1 MIFVTVGM
9 QLPFDRL
16 IRAMDEIA
24 LDLSIPV
31 IAQTG
36 SGRFKPENMET
47 HQSISPAEFDD
58 LAKRASL
65 IVSHAGIGTVL
76 AARRLR
82 KPLVLLPRQSR
93 LGEHRNDHQLATA
106 NQLIGRP
113 GIYVAM
119 EVEELRASIEQ
130 ALAAPPIKPVEAGDE
145 ASRLKAAI
153 ANFIETGDIT

>member
-24 LDLSIPV
+24 PDLGVPV
-31 IAQTG
+31 IAQI
-36 SGRFKPENMET
+36 GRGKYNPANLEAQ
-47 HQSISPAEFDD
+47 QSLSPAQFDD

-93 LGEHRNDHQLATA
+93 LGEHRNGHQLATA

-119 EVEELRASIEQ
+119 EVEELRASIDQ
-130 ALAAPPIKPVEAGDE
+130 ALAAPPIKHVEAGDE

-153 ANFIETGDIT
+153 ASFIETGDIT